1 MVGRPFRCY
10 AQIQKSLQIKIQIHT
25 IQIQQDEEKSDGWPS
40 LMHRMWSVDL
50 RSKRGCSTIALHCI
64 TNYWAL
70 HWIASPIN
78 EQCLMLAA
86 SHWMTIM
93 HYYSANVLEVGFS
106 CPRPTYHYLWKEN
119 SIRTSDQVRQ
129 PSSNHSAHFS
139 FANILLRQKLCK
151 VCLPLSNISL
161 SFDFPYTVTMFRIM
175 YGSCFLQRNWI
186 DEDVLWAMLFL
197 IVCIVYSFWSFFYLR
212 ISNFMWYRE
221 LSWVVLTL
229 ADRTL

>member
-1 MVGRPFRCY
+1 MLILHHRLLNIVGY
-10 AQIQKSLQIKIQIHT
+10 YNL
-25 IQIQQDEEKSDGWPS
+25 
-40 LMHRMWSVDL
+40 
-50 RSKRGCSTIALHCI
+50 CI
-64 TNYWAL
+64 TNYWTLPHAGNQSLNDYHAL
-70 HWIASPIN
+70 LFSK
-78 EQCLMLAA
+78 
-86 SHWMTIM
+86 
-93 HYYSANVLEVGFS
+93 YSWGFS
-106 CPRPTYHYLWKEN
+106 CPCPTHHYLWKEN
-119 SIRTSDQVRQ
+119 STRTSDQVRQ

-175 YGSCFLQRNWI
+175 FGSCFLQRNWI
-186 DEDVLWAMLFL
+186 GEDVLWAMLFL
-197 IVCIVYSFWSFFYLR
+197 IVCIFYSFWSFFYLR

>member
-1 MVGRPFRCY
+1 MPLGRRTNES
-10 AQIQKSLQIKIQIHT
+10 IQWT
-25 IQIQQDEEKSDGWPS
+25 
-40 LMHRMWSVDL
+40 HRMWSGDL
-50 RSKRGCSTIALHCI
+50 RNKRGCTNNSLHCI
-64 TNYWAL
+64 ADYWTSL
-70 HWIASPIN
+70 VIIIFASPIT
-78 EQCLMLAA
+78 EHCVKLATN
-86 SHWMTIM
+86 HWMTIM

-175 YGSCFLQRNWI
+175 YGSCFFQRNWI

-197 IVCIVYSFWSFFYLR
+197 IVCIFYSFWSFFLSKNFEFHV
-212 ISNFMWYRE
+212 ISGTLVGRPNFGRPRSIAGHTRPQFPHWE
-221 LSWVVLTL
+221 I
-229 ADRTL
+229 

>member
-1 MVGRPFRCY
+1 
-10 AQIQKSLQIKIQIHT
+10 
-25 IQIQQDEEKSDGWPS
+25 
-40 LMHRMWSVDL
+40 
-50 RSKRGCSTIALHCI
+50 
-64 TNYWAL
+64 
-70 HWIASPIN
+70 
-78 EQCLMLAA
+78 MLAA

-186 DEDVLWAMLFL
+186 DEGVLRAMLLFYCLHFCSLRSIFL
-197 IVCIVYSFWSFFYLR
+197 FENFEFHV
-212 ISNFMWYRE
+212 ISGTLVGRPNFGRPHSIAGHTRPQFPRWKI
-221 LSWVVLTL
+221 
-229 ADRTL
+229 